1 MKPNIQSKIIFSVNG
16 KEETRDVKEY
26 AYTIYDKEG
35 RSIYTNTFYRIECW
49 WEYNKAGKMGYIG
62 HKRIPK
68 KFY

>member
-35 RSIYTNTFYRIECW
+35 RSIYTNTFYRIECLV
-49 WEYNKAGKMGYIG
+49 NFAICTD
-62 HKRIPK
+62 KRR
-68 KFY
+68 